1 MREFFFNLTWL
12 IPLFPLLAFAIIILF
27 TGKNRKLS
35 HSIAIGAIGLSWIIG
50 WGVAFSAFL
59 TPHLDEHPIHFH
71 TNWFPTGTTWFSVGV
86 WIDPLAAITL
96 FMVPFVCLMIFIYSI
111 GYMGYGTEEV
121 DPNYSR
127 FFAYISLF
135 AAGMLGLVVSE
146 NLLTLFISWEIMGLC
161 SYLLIGFWFAKNYPD
176 PKQITPRQAGLK
188 AFIVTKIGDV
198 FFLLGILYLYSQTG
212 SLSYDVVFSEGV
224 LHTLAEHTVTLPLL
238 GTWAVASVIALL
250 IFGGAV
256 GKSAQFPLHV
266 WLPDAMEGPTPVSA
280 LIHAATMVSA
290 GIFLI
295 ARIFPLL
302 KVVVDLEGHNPTL
315 GVVACIGAFTALF
328 SSIIAIAQ
336 DDIKRVLAFSTISQ
350 LGYMVGALGIGGF
363 VAGSFHLITHA
374 FFKALLFLGSGS
386 VIIGCHHEMDM
397 MEMGGLR
404 EKMPRTFWTFLA
416 GTLALAGFPL
426 TAGFWS
432 KDEILAH
439 AFDEFLH
446 EGVLSWPFYVWL
458 LLTLA
463 AFVTAFYMSRQV
475 CLTFLGKPRG
485 HGAEHAHETPGSM
498 TYPLIALA
506 FFALFLGY
514 MGVPEEFPVLGP
526 LLGHNWFHHFIGHEF
541 PSTPLN
547 WTVMGLSSLL
557 AIGGLFLGWV
567 VYGRV
572 PLAAGEKDPLE
583 RALQRVGLG
592 WLYEAMRRR
601 FYFDELY
608 QATFVR
614 GAIALADLFFKFDN
628 RWVID
633 PIINGVGRAS
643 AALASALFRFVDI
656 PIIDGAV
663 NLAGR
668 GGAAFSSALFRFVDI
683 PIIDGAVDLM
693 GRGGAALSTA
703 FFRLVDL
710 PIIDGFVD
718 SLGRVTAW
726 AGRGLRLIQTGR
738 AQNYLLVVFISVL
751 VLLGVYLLR

>member
-12 IPLFPLLAFAIIILF
+12 IPLLPALAFGIIILF

-35 HSIAIGAIGLSWIIG
+35 HSIAIGAMALSWVLG

-59 TPHLDEHPIHFH
+59 TPHLNEHPIHFY
-71 TNWFPTGTTWFSVGV
+71 TNWFPTGTTWFHIGT
-86 WIDPLAAITL
+86 WIDPLSAVTL
-96 FMVPFVCLMIFIYSI
+96 FMVPFVCLMIFIYSV
-111 GYMGYGTEEV
+111 GYMGYGTDEV

-127 FFAYISLF
+127 FFGYISLF

-176 PKQITPRQAGLK
+176 PKKITPREAGLK
-188 AFIVTKIGDV
+188 AFIVTKIGDL

-212 SLSYDVVFSEGV
+212 SLSYEVVFSQGV
-224 LHTLAEHTVTLPLL
+224 LHTLAEHTVALPLL
-238 GTWAVASVIALL
+238 GTWSVASVIALL
-250 IFGGAV
+250 IFGGTV

-290 GIFLI
+290 GVYLV

-302 KVVVDLEGHNPTL
+302 HVVVEVEHHNPTM
-315 GVVACIGAFTALF
+315 GVIAFIGAFTALF
-328 SSIIAIAQ
+328 SSTVAVAQ
-336 DDIKRVLAFSTISQ
+336 NDIKGVLAFSTISQ
-350 LGYMVGALGIGGF
+350 LGYMIAALGVGAY
-363 VAGSFHLITHA
+363 VAGAFHLITHA

-386 VIIGCHHEMDM
+386 VIIGCHHEQDM
-397 MEMGGLR
+397 MEMGGLKN
-404 EKMPRTFWTFLA
+404 KMPRTFWTFVA
-416 GTLALAGFPL
+416 GGFALSGFPL
-426 TAGFWS
+426 ITAGFWS

-439 AFDEFLH
+439 AWHEFLH
-446 EGVLSWPFYVWL
+446 QGVVSWPFFVWL
-458 LLTLA
+458 LLTIA
-463 AFVTAFYMSRQV
+463 AFLTAFYTGRQI

-506 FFALFLGY
+506 FFALFLGF

-572 PLAAGEKDPLE
+572 PLAAGQPDPL
-583 RALQRVGLG
+583 VKVLG
-592 WLYEAMRRR
+592 PVHTVLKNKY
-601 FYFDELY
+601 YFDELY
-608 QATFVR
+608 QATIIRFTLWLSR
-614 GAIALADLFFKFDN
+614 TFFYFDN

-633 PIINGVGRAS
+633 PIINRVGRAS
-643 AALASALFRFVDI
+643 AALASALFRFVDV

-668 GGAAFSSALFRFVDI
+668 VGAALSSALFRFIDI
-683 PIIDGAVDLM
+683 PIIDGAVNLV
-693 GRGGAALSTA
+693 GRAGAALATA
-703 FFRLVDL
+703 FFRLIDL

-726 AGRGLRLIQTGR
+726 AGRGLRQVQTGR
-738 AQNYLLVVFISVL
+738 AQNYLLVAFVSVL
-751 VLLGVYLLR
+751 MLLAVYLIR

>member
-1 MREFFFNLTWL
+1 GSFL
-12 IPLFPLLAFAIIILF
+12 
-27 TGKNRKLS
+27 
-35 HSIAIGAIGLSWIIG
+35 AIGAIGFGFVLFWFVLRDLLVNG
-50 WGVAFSAFL
+50 PGVF
-59 TPHLDEHPIHFH
+59 
-71 TNWFPTGTTWFSVGV
+71 NRTWFEAGGTSLKLGMIV
-86 WIDPLAAITL
+86 DPLSVLMMGIVT
-96 FMVPFVCLMIFIYSI
+96 FVALGVQVYSL
-111 GYMGYGTEEV
+111 GYMRG
-121 DPNYSR
+121 DPR
-127 FFAYISLF
+127 FGWYFAVHSLF
-135 AAGMLGLVVSE
+135 AAAMLGLVLAN
-146 NLLTLFISWEIMGLC
+146 NLLLLYISWELVGLC
-161 SYLLIGFWFAKNYPD
+161 SYLLIGFWYERRSAAEAAK
-176 PKQITPRQAGLK
+176 K
-188 AFIVTKIGDV
+188 AFVTTRIGDV
-198 FFLLGILYLYSQTG
+198 G
-212 SLSYDVVFSEGV
+212 
-224 LHTLAEHTVTLPLL
+224 
-238 GTWAVASVIALL
+238 LL
-250 IFGGAV
+250 IGIIMLWRATGTFDMGEIFEAAEAGVMSDPYLTAAVILIFAGAV

-302 KVVVDLEGHNPTL
+302 KMVVDLEGHNPTL
-315 GVVACIGAFTALF
+315 GVIAFIGAFTALF
-328 SSIIAIAQ
+328 SSTIAIAQ

-363 VAGSFHLITHA
+363 VAGTFHLITHA

-386 VIIGCHHEMDM
+386 VIVGCHHEMDM

-404 EKMPRTFWTFLA
+404 DKMPKTFWTFLA

-432 KDEILAH
+432 KDEILGH

-446 EGVLSWPFYVWL
+446 EGVVSWPFYVWL

-463 AFVTAFYMSRQV
+463 AFVTAFYMGRQV

-485 HGAEHAHETPGSM
+485 HGAEHAHETPNSM

-506 FFALFLGY
+506 LFALFLGF

-526 LLGHNWFHHFIGHEF
+526 LFGHNWFHHFIGHGL

-547 WTVMGLSSLL
+547 WMVMGLSSLL

-583 RALQRVGLG
+583 RAMQKVGLG

-614 GAIALADLFFKFDN
+614 GTIALADVFFKFDN

-633 PIINGVGRAS
+633 PIVNLVGRIARFIADVS
-643 AALASALFRFVDI
+643 AAFDLR
-656 PIIDGAV
+656 IIDGLV
-663 NLAGR
+663 DLAGR
-668 GGAAFSSALFRFVDI
+668 A
-683 PIIDGAVDLM
+683 
-693 GRGGAALSTA
+693 GAALSSLSGILDLNVVDRIVDGVGQTA
-703 FFRLVDL
+703 RA
-710 PIIDGFVD
+710 GGR
-718 SLGRVTAW
+718 SLR
-726 AGRGLRLIQTGR
+726 RIQTGR
-738 AQNYLLVVFISVL
+738 VQNYLLVALVTVL
-751 VLLGVYLLR
+751 MLLGLYIVYW